1 MAIDCCDCGCVVS
14 VDLSPFAFAC
24 AATDDMEA
32 SALPEIIENRNKPV
46 ISAIEK

>member
-1 MAIDCCDCGCVVS
+1 MAVDCGCVVS

-32 SALPEIIENRNKPV
+32 SALPEIIENRNKPA

>member
-1 MAIDCCDCGCVVS
+1 MAIDCFDCGCVVS
-14 VDLSPFAFAC
+14 VDLSPFPFAC
-24 AATDDMEA
+24 ATTDDMEA